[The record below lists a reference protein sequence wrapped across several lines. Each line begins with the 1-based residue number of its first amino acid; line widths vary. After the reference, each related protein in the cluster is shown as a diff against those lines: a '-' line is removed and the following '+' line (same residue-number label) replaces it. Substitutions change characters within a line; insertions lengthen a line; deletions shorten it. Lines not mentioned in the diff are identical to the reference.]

1 MSVHGEVLSPLQ
13 QDVEGSTEFR
23 ATDYSED
30 DSAHTFQKSK
40 PHSGS
45 YTDDRINSSIEYSN
59 LDSYEN
65 EREISKSIS
74 SEIDPS
80 AQFPGLNQLIPTAA
94 TFTNLVPT
102 SANDALVTVMPW
114 MEEEKE
120 LLPHQEAAILLEF
133 ARDGQDLNG
142 SKLSLRSRLCYRI
155 RRKYHW
161 IFRMGAWAL
170 MLIHVFQRPVWT
182 RLQNKALTWDD
193 SHHFPSWELTYL
205 GYTEA
210 N

>member
-13 QDVEGSTEFR
+13 QDVEGSTELR
-23 ATDYSED
+23 TTDYSGD
-30 DSAHTFQKSK
+30 DSAHTFQISK
-40 PHSGS
+40 PHPGDS
-45 YTDDRINSSIEYSN
+45 YTDDRINSSVEYSN

-65 EREISKSIS
+65 ERERSKSNS

-102 SANDALVTVMPW
+102 SANDALVTVMVSRIISFPLSFVPIFWFYYLIHFFSQPW

-133 ARDGQDLNG
+133 ARDGIML
-142 SKLSLRSRLCYRI
+142 SSFILLSLI
-155 RRKYHW
+155 
-161 IFRMGAWAL
+161 
-170 MLIHVFQRPVWT
+170 
-182 RLQNKALTWDD
+182 
-193 SHHFPSWELTYL
+193 
-205 GYTEA
+205 
-210 N
+210 